1 MLSVVLY
8 MDSMKVCE
16 GVVKSTGKECTH
28 IAKYDNNT
36 RCGFHR
42 GKRSVPKKNEKK
54 YKRIEYEQVELAID
68 KVEEEMSKSEQCKEK
83 DILEMILAIT
93 KPLIHLIEDQNEKIE
108 QILNYVKLQKE
119 DMDVVERRFNSL
131 HIIKER
137 SKSNRRTSWNP
148 W

>member
-1 MLSVVLY
+1 MLSVDLH
-8 MDSMKVCE
+8 MDFMKVCE
-16 GVVKSTGKECTH
+16 GVVRSTGKECTH

-42 GKRSVPKKNEKK
+42 DKRSVLKKNGKK
-54 YKRIEYEQVELAID
+54 HKRIEYGQVELAID
-68 KVEEEMSKSEQCKEK
+68 KVEEEISKSEQCIEK

-93 KPLIHLIEDQNEKIE
+93 KPLIHLIENQNEKIE
-108 QILNYVKLQKE
+108 QILDYVRPQE
-119 DMDVVERRFNSL
+119 GVDITERRFNSL
-131 HIIKER
+131 PIIKER

>member
-1 MLSVVLY
+1 
-8 MDSMKVCE
+8 MKVCE
-16 GVVKSTGKECTH
+16 GVVRSTGKECTH

-42 GKRSVPKKNEKK
+42 DKRSVPKKNEKK
-54 YKRIEYEQVELAID
+54 YKRIEYEQVELVID
-68 KVEEEMSKSEQCKEK
+68 KVEEEISKSEQCIEK

-108 QILNYVKLQKE
+108 KILDYIKQQKE
-119 DMDVVERRFNSL
+119 DIEVNERRFNTL
-131 HIIKER
+131 PIIRER
-137 SKSNRRTSWNP
+137 SESNRRTSWNP